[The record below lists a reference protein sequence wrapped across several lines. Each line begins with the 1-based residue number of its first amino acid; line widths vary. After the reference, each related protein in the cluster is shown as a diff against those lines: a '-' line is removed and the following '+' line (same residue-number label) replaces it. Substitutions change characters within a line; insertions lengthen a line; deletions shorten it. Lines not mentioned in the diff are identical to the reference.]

1 MTALLASVSSTLE
14 AVTAMEAGVDVI
26 DLKNPAAGALGAV
39 SDTMAREVVA
49 RVDGRVPV
57 SATVG
62 DLPLLPPRVVRAV
75 AEKAATGVDYVKLG
89 LFGDGDM
96 TGTLSAL
103 QPIAGS
109 TVKLVAV
116 LFADRGVDL
125 DLLPA
130 IAEADFAGA
139 MLDTADKR
147 AGGLRRHANNRLL
160 HSFVNRCRDLGLL
173 CGLAGSLGT
182 ADIAP
187 LLEVA
192 PDLLG
197 FRGALCRRGQ
207 RTEGLDA
214 RAVASIRSLIPL
226 KDRTAP
232 TAISVHKRHG
242 PLRRSGTAR

>member
-1 MTALLASVSSTLE
+1 MTALLASVSSTHE

-39 SDTMAREVVA
+39 ADTMARDVVA
-49 RVDGRVPV
+49 RVAGRVPV

-62 DLPLLPPRVVRAV
+62 DLPLLPPRVTQAV
-75 AEKAATGVDYVKLG
+75 AEKAATGVDYVKVG
-89 LFGDGDM
+89 LFGDGDVA
-96 TGTLSAL
+96 GTLSAL
-103 QPIAGS
+103 QPIAAS

-125 DLLPA
+125 ELLPA
-130 IAEADFAGA
+130 IAGAGFAGA

-147 AGGLRRHANNRLL
+147 AGGLRRHADDSLL
-160 HSFVNRCRDLGLL
+160 HSFVGRCRDLGLL
-173 CGLAGSLGT
+173 SGLAGSLGT
-182 ADIAP
+182 ADVPP

-207 RTEGLDA
+207 RTQALDA
-214 RAVASIRSLIPL
+214 RAVASIRNLIPL
-226 KDRTAP
+226 EDRTAP
-232 TAISVHKRHG
+232 AAISARNGHG
-242 PLRRSGTAR
+242 LLRQSGTAR